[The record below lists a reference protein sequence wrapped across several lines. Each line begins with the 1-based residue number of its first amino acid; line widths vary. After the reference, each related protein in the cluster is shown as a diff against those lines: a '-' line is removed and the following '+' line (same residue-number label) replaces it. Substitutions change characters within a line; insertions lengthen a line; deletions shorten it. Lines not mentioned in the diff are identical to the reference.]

1 MGNKTLFRYEEPKEV
16 GEHKIKKIKKTEK
29 GIKFKTTEGKI
40 LVENVEDKET
50 YTEEELLNLL
60 PE

>member
-1 MGNKTLFRYEEPKEV
+1 MSKKLLFKYDEPKEV
-16 GEHKIKKIKKTEK
+16 GNHKFKKIKKTEK

-40 LVENVEDKET
+40 LIENVEDKET